1 MKTTLEKKNTLFKYL
16 GMLYEGYK
24 TGNFSELFPYLAK
37 DCVFE
42 SQWVLTPNIGYD
54 AIVEY
59 LNGKGATLQR
69 TKAFPSC
76 EIMELIGNI
85 NIVNDVEKHTND
97 GEISHGG
104 VGLYYEAGEL
114 CLLMEQKKEEE
125 TIGALI
131 RMQLNDDETI
141 KRIDLCDPALFQ
153 YRCFFTYVDFVPT
166 KNDEEFDEGMMRIS
180 EPYYSELY
188 LFLGMEGFDFDEY
201 GALNIPMPVWN
212 KCVERW
218 KEFYSY
224 NSFDE
229 AFENICKIDY
239 GTLSAKEAFA
249 KRVLSNNGF
258 DMWQNRLKNGN
269 IIDQIIEWTN
279 KYKDQYAAINS
290 HGF

>member
-16 GMLYEGYK
+16 GILGKGYE
-24 TGNFSELFPYLAK
+24 TGEFSKLFPYLAK

-42 SQWVLTPNIGYD
+42 SQWVLTPNTGYD
-54 AIVEY
+54 EIVEY

-69 TKAFPSC
+69 MKAFPSC
-76 EIMELIGNI
+76 KIVELIGNT
-85 NIVNDVEKHTND
+85 NIVNDAEMHTND
-97 GEISHGG
+97 GEINHGG

-125 TIGALI
+125 TIGVII
-131 RMQLNDDETI
+131 RMQLNDDEAI
-141 KRIDLCDPALFQ
+141 KRIDLCDPVLFQ
-153 YRCFFTYVDFVPT
+153 HRCFFTYIDFVPV

-188 LFLGMEGFDFDEY
+188 LFLAMEGFDFDEY
-201 GALNIPMPVWN
+201 GDLNIPMPVWI

-224 NSFDE
+224 DSFDE

-239 GTLSAKEAFA
+239 GTLSAKEDFA
-249 KRVLSNNGF
+249 KRMLSDNGF
-258 DMWQNRLKNGN
+258 NMWQNRLKNGN

-279 KYKDQYAAINS
+279 KYKDQCAAINS